1 MAYNNKHCK
10 PCRPIINEVCID
22 KPENCPEDVCAEIY
36 NAECV
41 ILPDNIPEN
50 CLGITGGMNIVDAIQ
65 IVISAI
71 CNDNQ
76 EEEEIPEITFGP
88 CFNPYD
94 YFFEYFKALWRI
106 YKNDPNHN
114 INTLLGNLLKNKIYI
129 TTCNTCYDVGD
140 IHIFGGS
147 ENGLT
152 NIEDYPG
159 YYFNDNINGY
169 SDCIS
174 SLESKLEGTMPL
186 GGIIPLEECYI
197 EILSNANENNE
208 IHSILCSIDS
218 HIDMNVFSAE
228 ELRQIFAYFI
238 KHVIK
243 LEIFEN
249 YIVFSQIY

>member
-22 KPENCPEDVCAEIY
+22 KPEDCPKDVCAEIY

-41 ILPDNIPEN
+41 ILPDGIPEN

-65 IVISAI
+65 IIISAI
-71 CNDNQ
+71 CDENQ
-76 EEEEIPEITFGP
+76 EEEIPEITFGP

-94 YFFEYFKALWRI
+94 YFFRYVNELWKT
-106 YKNDPNHN
+106 YKNEPNYD
-114 INTLLGNLLKNKIYI
+114 IGTLFDSLLRNKIYI
-129 TTCNTCYDVGD
+129 TTCNTCYNVGD

-147 ENGLT
+147 ENGII
-152 NIEDYPG
+152 NIEDYPES
-159 YYFNDNINGY
+159 YFNDDINGY
-169 SDCIS
+169 SACRS

-186 GGIIPLEECYI
+186 VGIIPLEECYI
-197 EILSNANENNE
+197 EVLSNANENNE

-228 ELRQIFAYFI
+228 ELCQIFFYFI

-249 YIVFSQIY
+249 YIVFSSTY

>member
-22 KPENCPEDVCAEIY
+22 KPENCPKEVCAEIY

-41 ILPDNIPEN
+41 ILPDGIPEN
-50 CLGITGGMNIVDAIQ
+50 CLGITGGMNIVDVIQ
-65 IVISAI
+65 IIISAI
-71 CNDNQ
+71 CDENQ
-76 EEEEIPEITFGP
+76 EEEIPEITFGP

-94 YFFEYFKALWRI
+94 YFFMYLSKLWKI
-106 YKNDPNHN
+106 YKNNPDASLQ
-114 INTLLGNLLKNKIYI
+114 TLLSNLLKDKIYI

-140 IHIFGGS
+140 IHIFGGVNS
-147 ENGLT
+147 
-152 NIEDYPG
+152 EDYPG
-159 YYFNDNINGY
+159 SYFDDNINGY

-174 SLESKLEGTMPL
+174 SLNSKLESII
-186 GGIIPLEECYI
+186 GIVPLEEWFI

-208 IHSILCSIDS
+208 IHSILCSINN

-228 ELRQIFAYFI
+228 ELSKIFIHFI
-238 KHVIK
+238 KQPIK

-249 YIVFSQIY
+249 YIVFSQI

>member
-22 KPENCPEDVCAEIY
+22 KPENCPEEVCAEIY

-41 ILPDNIPEN
+41 ILPDGIPEN

-65 IVISAI
+65 IIISAI
-71 CNDNQ
+71 CDENQ
-76 EEEEIPEITFGP
+76 EEEIPEITFGP

-94 YFFEYFKALWRI
+94 YFFRYLNKLWRI
-106 YKNDPNHN
+106 YKNEPSYIISIDA
-114 INTLLGNLLKNKIYI
+114 LLSHFLRNKTYI
-129 TTCNTCYDVGD
+129 STCNTCYDVGD
-140 IHIFGGS
+140 IHIFGN
-147 ENGLT
+147 EKLVNG
-152 NIEDYPG
+152 EDYPG
-159 YYFNDNINGY
+159 SYFNDNINGY

-174 SLESKLEGTMPL
+174 SLNSKLEGTIFL
-186 GGIIPLEECYI
+186 YYDQDI

-218 HIDMNVFSAE
+218 YIDMNVFSAE
-228 ELRQIFAYFI
+228 ELSQVFFHFSRHA
-238 KHVIK
+238 IK

-249 YIVFSQIY
+249 YIVFSQID

>member
-41 ILPDNIPEN
+41 ILPDGIPEN

-65 IVISAI
+65 IIISAI
-71 CNDNQ
+71 CDENQ
-76 EEEEIPEITFGP
+76 EEEIPEITFGP

-94 YFFEYFKALWRI
+94 YFFTYVNWLWKT
-106 YKNDPNHN
+106 YKNELNFYID
-114 INTLLGNLLKNKIYI
+114 TLLDILLRTKMYV

-147 ENGLT
+147 DVLNS
-152 NIEDYPG
+152 EDYPG

-186 GGIIPLEECYI
+186 YGIIPLEEWYI
-197 EILSNANENNE
+197 EVLSNANENNE

-228 ELRQIFAYFI
+228 ELRQIFFYFI
-238 KHVIK
+238 KRIIK

-249 YIVFSQIY
+249 YIVFSLH

>member
-22 KPENCPEDVCAEIY
+22 KPENCPEEVCAEIY

-65 IVISAI
+65 IIISAI
-71 CNDNQ
+71 CDENQ
-76 EEEEIPEITFGP
+76 EEEIPEITFGP

-94 YFFEYFKALWRI
+94 YFFRYLNKLWGI
-106 YKNDPNHN
+106 YKNDPNHDVE
-114 INTLLGNLLKNKIYI
+114 TLLGTLLRGKIYI

-140 IHIFGGS
+140 IHIFGNS
-147 ENGLT
+147 KLVNV
-152 NIEDYPG
+152 EDYPG

-174 SLESKLEGTMPL
+174 SLESKLEGP
-186 GGIIPLEECYI
+186 IFSYYDQDI

-218 HIDMNVFSAE
+218 YIDMNVFSAE
-228 ELRQIFAYFI
+228 ELSQVFFYFSR
-238 KHVIK
+238 HAIK

-249 YIVFSQIY
+249 YIVFSQI

>member
-22 KPENCPEDVCAEIY
+22 KPENCPKDVCAEIY

-41 ILPDNIPEN
+41 ILPDGIPEN

-71 CNDNQ
+71 CDENQ
-76 EEEEIPEITFGP
+76 EEEIPEITFGP

-94 YFFEYFKALWRI
+94 FFFRYFSNLWNI
-106 YKNDPNHN
+106 YKNIYN

-140 IHIFGGS
+140 IHIFGNS
-147 ENGLT
+147 RSVNS
-152 NIEDYPG
+152 EDYPG
-159 YYFNDNINGY
+159 SYFDDNINGY

-174 SLESKLEGTMPL
+174 SLNNKLEGSIFI
-186 GGIIPLEECYI
+186 GGQFT
-197 EILSNANENNE
+197 EILSNANEYNE
-208 IHSILCSIDS
+208 IHSILCSINS
-218 HIDMNVFSAE
+218 YIDMSVFSVE
-228 ELRQIFAYFI
+228 ELRQIFDYFGLYT
-238 KHVIK
+238 IK

-249 YIVFSQIY
+249 YIVFSQID

>member
-22 KPENCPEDVCAEIY
+22 KPEDCPKDVCAEIY

-41 ILPDNIPEN
+41 ILPDGIPEN

-65 IVISAI
+65 IIISAI
-71 CNDNQ
+71 CDENQ
-76 EEEEIPEITFGP
+76 EEEIPEITFGP

-94 YFFEYFKALWRI
+94 YFFRYFNKLWRI
-106 YKNDPNHN
+106 YKNDPDFS
-114 INTLLGNLLKNKIYI
+114 INRLLSDLLKNKTYI

-140 IHIFGGS
+140 IHIFGNNKLVDS
-147 ENGLT
+147 
-152 NIEDYPG
+152 EDYPES
-159 YYFNDNINGY
+159 YFNDYINGY
-169 SDCIS
+169 SACRS
-174 SLESKLEGTMPL
+174 SLESKLEGFFTQL
-186 GGIIPLEECYI
+186 GDQYI

-218 HIDMNVFSAE
+218 YIDMNIFSAE
-228 ELRQIFAYFI
+228 ELSQVFFYFSR
-238 KHVIK
+238 HAIK

-249 YIVFSQIY
+249 YIVFSQIDL

>member
-22 KPENCPEDVCAEIY
+22 KPENCPKDVCAEIY

-41 ILPDNIPEN
+41 ILPDGIPEN

-65 IVISAI
+65 IIISAI
-71 CNDNQ
+71 CDENQ
-76 EEEEIPEITFGP
+76 EEEIPEITFGP

-94 YFFEYFKALWRI
+94 YFFRYFNKLWNI
-106 YKNDPNHN
+106 YKNNPNYYN
-114 INTLLGNLLKNKIYI
+114 ASLETLLSNLLGDNIYI

-140 IHIFGGS
+140 IHIFGGIS
-147 ENGLT
+147 AVNS
-152 NIEDYPG
+152 EDYPG

-174 SLESKLEGTMPL
+174 SLESKLEGAMPL
-186 GGIIPLEECYI
+186 ENIVPLEEWYI

-208 IHSILCSIDS
+208 IHSILCSMNS
-218 HIDMNVFSAE
+218 YIDMNVFSAE
-228 ELRQIFAYFI
+228 ELRQVFRYFI
-238 KHVIK
+238 KHAIK

>member
-71 CNDNQ
+71 CDDNQ
-76 EEEEIPEITFGP
+76 EEEIPEITFGP

-94 YFFEYFKALWRI
+94 YFFWYLNKLWEI
-106 YKNDPNHN
+106 YKNNLN
-114 INTLLGNLLKNKIYI
+114 YNASIGTLLSNLLRDKIYI

-140 IHIFGGS
+140 IHIFGGV
-147 ENGLT
+147 NR
-152 NIEDYPG
+152 EDYPG
-159 YYFNDNINGY
+159 SYFDDNINGY

-174 SLESKLEGTMPL
+174 SLNSKLEGTT
-186 GGIIPLEECYI
+186 IQLEEWFI

-218 HIDMNVFSAE
+218 HIDMDVFSAE
-228 ELRQIFAYFI
+228 ELSKIFIHFI
-238 KHVIK
+238 KQPIK

-249 YIVFSQIY
+249 YIVFSHI

>member
-41 ILPDNIPEN
+41 ILPNDIPEN

-71 CNDNQ
+71 CDDNQ
-76 EEEEIPEITFGP
+76 EEEEEIPEITFGP

-94 YFFEYFKALWRI
+94 YFFIYFNELWRI
-106 YKNDPNHN
+106 YKNDPNHS
-114 INTLLGNLLKNKIYI
+114 INALLNNLLENKIYI

-140 IHIFGGS
+140 IHIFRSTGG
-147 ENGLT
+147 
-152 NIEDYPG
+152 EDYPG

-174 SLESKLEGTMPL
+174 SLESKLEGT
-186 GGIIPLEECYI
+186 IPLEDQYI

-228 ELRQIFAYFI
+228 ELRQIFEYFI

-249 YIVFSQIY
+249 YIVFSQEY

>member
-71 CNDNQ
+71 CYDNPG
-76 EEEEIPEITFGP
+76 EADKEIPEIEFGH
-88 CFNPYD
+88 CYHPYD
-94 YFFEYFKALWRI
+94 YFFRYFSRLWAI
-106 YKNDPNHN
+106 YKNDRNYS
-114 INTLLGNLLKNKIYI
+114 IERLLDDLLKSKIYI

-147 ENGLT
+147 GVVNSEY
-152 NIEDYPG
+152 YPG

-174 SLESKLEGTMPL
+174 SLESRL
-186 GGIIPLEECYI
+186 GGFVEISDAYI

-208 IHSILCSIDS
+208 IHSILCSIGS
-218 HIDMNVFSAE
+218 HIDMNIFSADDLE
-228 ELRQIFAYFI
+228 KVFEYFI
-238 KHVIK
+238 EQPIK

-249 YIVFSQIY
+249 YIVFSQIH

>member
-71 CNDNQ
+71 CDDNQ

-94 YFFEYFKALWRI
+94 YFFRYFSHLWNI

-114 INTLLGNLLKNKIYI
+114 IEMLLGNLLRDKIYI

-140 IHIFGGS
+140 IHIFGNS
-147 ENGLT
+147 KLVNR
-152 NIEDYPG
+152 EDYPG
-159 YYFNDNINGY
+159 SYFNDNINGY

-174 SLESKLEGTMPL
+174 SLNNKLEGL
-186 GGIIPLEECYI
+186 FYLDHKCI

-218 HIDMNVFSAE
+218 HIDMDVFSAE
-228 ELRQIFAYFI
+228 ELHLVFI
-238 KHVIK
+238 CLSRYTIK

-249 YIVFSQIY
+249 YIVFSRYDQ

>member
-1 MAYNNKHCK
+1 MAYNNEHCK

-22 KPENCPEDVCAEIY
+22 KPEDCPEDVCAEIY

-71 CNDNQ
+71 CDDNQ

-94 YFFEYFKALWRI
+94 YFFMYFNKLWNV
-106 YKNDPNHN
+106 YKNKNDPNHD
-114 INTLLGNLLKNKIYI
+114 IKMLLSNLLKNKIYI

-140 IHIFGGS
+140 IHIFGNNKLVDS
-147 ENGLT
+147 
-152 NIEDYPG
+152 EDYPG
-159 YYFNDNINGY
+159 SYFNHNINGY

-174 SLESKLEGTMPL
+174 SLDSKLEG
-186 GGIIPLEECYI
+186 IIDIISLEDQYI

-208 IHSILCSIDS
+208 IHSILCSMDS
-218 HIDMNVFSAE
+218 HIDMDVFSAE
-228 ELRQIFAYFI
+228 ELSQVFYYFSMYA
-238 KHVIK
+238 IK

-249 YIVFSQIY
+249 YIVFSQID

>member
-22 KPENCPEDVCAEIY
+22 KPENCPENVCAEIY

-41 ILPDNIPEN
+41 ILPDGIPEN

-65 IVISAI
+65 IIISAI
-71 CNDNQ
+71 CDENQ
-76 EEEEIPEITFGP
+76 EEEIPEITFGP

-94 YFFEYFKALWRI
+94 YFFTYVNGLWKT
-106 YKNDPNHN
+106 YKNEPNFY
-114 INTLLGNLLKNKIYI
+114 IDTLLDILLRTKMYV

-147 ENGLT
+147 ESGLI
-152 NIEDYPG
+152 NSEDYPG

-186 GGIIPLEECYI
+186 YGIIPLEECYI
-197 EILSNANENNE
+197 EVLSNANENNE

-228 ELRQIFAYFI
+228 ELRQIFFYFI
-238 KHVIK
+238 KRAIK

-249 YIVFSQIY
+249 YIVFSLH

>member
-22 KPENCPEDVCAEIY
+22 KPENCPKDVCAEIY

-41 ILPDNIPEN
+41 ILPDGIPEN

-65 IVISAI
+65 IIISAI
-71 CNDNQ
+71 CDENQ
-76 EEEEIPEITFGP
+76 EEEIPEITFGP

-94 YFFEYFKALWRI
+94 YFFEYVNGLWRI
-106 YKNDPNHN
+106 YKNNPNHDD
-114 INTLLGNLLKNKIYI
+114 IDRLLSDLLKNKIYI

-140 IHIFGGS
+140 IHIFGNS
-147 ENGLT
+147 KT
-152 NIEDYPG
+152 VNIEDYSG
-159 YYFNDNINGY
+159 SYFNDNINGY

-174 SLESKLEGTMPL
+174 SLDSKIEGL
-186 GGIIPLEECYI
+186 IPLEDQYI

-218 HIDMNVFSAE
+218 HIDMNIFSAE
-228 ELRQIFAYFI
+228 ELCQIFYYFERYA
-238 KHVIK
+238 IK

-249 YIVFSQIY
+249 YIVFSQID

>member
-22 KPENCPEDVCAEIY
+22 KPENCPEEVCAEIY

-41 ILPDNIPEN
+41 ILPDGIPEN
-50 CLGITGGMNIVDAIQ
+50 CLGITGGMNIVDVIQ
-65 IVISAI
+65 IIISAI
-71 CNDNQ
+71 CDENQ
-76 EEEEIPEITFGP
+76 EEEIPEITFGP

-94 YFFEYFKALWRI
+94 FFFMYLNGLWKI
-106 YKNDPNHN
+106 YKNYKNASLE
-114 INTLLGNLLKNKIYI
+114 TLLSNLLGDKMYI

-140 IHIFGGS
+140 IHIFGG
-147 ENGLT
+147 NGVVNSAV

-159 YYFNDNINGY
+159 IDDNINGY

-174 SLESKLEGTMPL
+174 SLNSKLEGANIL
-186 GGIIPLEECYI
+186 LDERFI

-218 HIDMNVFSAE
+218 HIDMDVFSAE
-228 ELRQIFAYFI
+228 ELSQIFIYFI
-238 KHVIK
+238 KQPIK

-249 YIVFSQIY
+249 YIVFSHI

>member
-22 KPENCPEDVCAEIY
+22 KPENCPKDVCAEIY

-41 ILPDNIPEN
+41 ILPDGIPEN

-65 IVISAI
+65 IIISAI
-71 CNDNQ
+71 CDENQ
-76 EEEEIPEITFGP
+76 EEEIPEITFGP

-94 YFFEYFKALWRI
+94 YFFRYLNVLWGI
-106 YKNDPNHN
+106 YKNNPNYYN
-114 INTLLGNLLKNKIYI
+114 ASIGTLLFNLLGSKIYI

-147 ENGLT
+147 ENGII
-152 NIEDYPG
+152 NSEDYPG

-174 SLESKLEGTMPL
+174 SLNSKL
-186 GGIIPLEECYI
+186 GGLLQLSDNNYI
-197 EILSNANENNE
+197 EMLSNANENNE

-218 HIDMNVFSAE
+218 YIDMNVFSAE
-228 ELRQIFAYFI
+228 ELRQIFIYFI
-238 KHVIK
+238 KRVIK

>member
-1 MAYNNKHCK
+1 MAYNNNHCK

-22 KPENCPEDVCAEIY
+22 KPENCPKDVCAEIY

-71 CNDNQ
+71 CDDNQ
-76 EEEEIPEITFGP
+76 EITFGP

-94 YFFEYFKALWRI
+94 YFFRYFNMLWNI

-114 INTLLGNLLKNKIYI
+114 INTLLDNLLRNKIYI

-140 IHIFGGS
+140 IHIFTSAPVNS
-147 ENGLT
+147 EN
-152 NIEDYPG
+152 YPG

-174 SLESKLEGTMPL
+174 SLESKLEGSMPL
-186 GGIIPLEECYI
+186 EGIIPLEEYYI

-218 HIDMNVFSAE
+218 YIDMNVFSAE
-228 ELRQIFAYFI
+228 ELRQIFVYFI

-249 YIVFSQIY
+249 YIVFSSTY

>member
-22 KPENCPEDVCAEIY
+22 KPEDCPKDVCAEIY

-41 ILPDNIPEN
+41 ILPDGIPEN

-65 IVISAI
+65 IIISAI
-71 CNDNQ
+71 CDENQ
-76 EEEEIPEITFGP
+76 EEEIPEITFGP

-94 YFFEYFKALWRI
+94 YFFKYFNELWRI
-106 YKNDPNHN
+106 YKNDPNFS
-114 INTLLGNLLKNKIYI
+114 INMLLNDLLENKIYI

-140 IHIFGGS
+140 IHIFGNNKLVDS
-147 ENGLT
+147 
-152 NIEDYPG
+152 EDYPES
-159 YYFNDNINGY
+159 YFNDYINGY
-169 SDCIS
+169 SACRS
-174 SLESKLEGTMPL
+174 SLESKLEGFFTQL
-186 GGIIPLEECYI
+186 GDQYI

-218 HIDMNVFSAE
+218 YIDMNIFSAE
-228 ELRQIFAYFI
+228 ELSQVFYYFSR
-238 KHVIK
+238 HTIK

-249 YIVFSQIY
+249 YIVFSQID

>member
-22 KPENCPEDVCAEIY
+22 KPENCPKDVCAEIY

-41 ILPDNIPEN
+41 ILPDGIPEN

-65 IVISAI
+65 IIISAI
-71 CNDNQ
+71 CDENQ
-76 EEEEIPEITFGP
+76 EEEIPEITFGP

-94 YFFEYFKALWRI
+94 FFFRYVNELWKT
-106 YKNDPNHN
+106 YKNEPNFY
-114 INTLLGNLLKNKIYI
+114 IDTLLGILLRAKMYI

-140 IHIFGGS
+140 IHIFGNS
-147 ENGLT
+147 KLVNS
-152 NIEDYPG
+152 EDYPG
-159 YYFNDNINGY
+159 SYFNDDINGY

-174 SLESKLEGTMPL
+174 SLESKLEGP
-186 GGIIPLEECYI
+186 IFSYYDQVI

-218 HIDMNVFSAE
+218 YIDMDVFSAE
-228 ELRQIFAYFI
+228 ELIQVFEYFI
-238 KHVIK
+238 KRVIK

-249 YIVFSQIY
+249 YIVFSQID

>member
-22 KPENCPEDVCAEIY
+22 KPENCPKDVCAEIY

-41 ILPDNIPEN
+41 ILPDGIPEN

-65 IVISAI
+65 IIISAI
-71 CNDNQ
+71 CDENQ
-76 EEEEIPEITFGP
+76 EEEIPEITFGP

-94 YFFEYFKALWRI
+94 SFFMYFNELWRI
-106 YKNDPNHN
+106 YKNDPNFS
-114 INTLLGNLLKNKIYI
+114 INMLLGNLLKNKIYI

-147 ENGLT
+147 ENGT
-152 NIEDYPG
+152 INIEDYPG

-174 SLESKLEGTMPL
+174 SLNNKLEGTMPL
-186 GGIIPLEECYI
+186 FGIIPLEECYI
-197 EILSNANENNE
+197 EVLSNVNENGE

-218 HIDMNVFSAE
+218 YIDMNVFSAE
-228 ELRQIFAYFI
+228 ELRQIFNYFI
-238 KHVIK
+238 KRVIK

-249 YIVFSQIY
+249 YIVFSQID

>member
-22 KPENCPEDVCAEIY
+22 KPENCPKDVCAEIY

-41 ILPDNIPEN
+41 ILPDGIPEN

-65 IVISAI
+65 IIISAI
-71 CNDNQ
+71 CDENQ
-76 EEEEIPEITFGP
+76 EEEIPDITFGP

-94 YFFEYFKALWRI
+94 YFFKYFKELWRI
-106 YKNDPNHN
+106 YKNESDFH
-114 INTLLGNLLKNKIYI
+114 INTLLSILLRGKMYVS
-129 TTCNTCYDVGD
+129 TCNTCYDVGD
-140 IHIFGGS
+140 IHIFRGTG
-147 ENGLT
+147 T
-152 NIEDYPG
+152 VDYPG
-159 YYFNDNINGY
+159 CYFNDNINGY
-169 SDCIS
+169 SDCRS

-186 GGIIPLEECYI
+186 VGIMPLDECYI

-218 HIDMNVFSAE
+218 HIDMDVFSAE
-228 ELRQIFAYFI
+228 ELRQIFSYFI

-249 YIVFSQIY
+249 YIVFSQID

>member
-22 KPENCPEDVCAEIY
+22 KPENCPENVCAEIY

-41 ILPDNIPEN
+41 ILPDGIPEN

-65 IVISAI
+65 IIISAI
-71 CNDNQ
+71 CDENQ
-76 EEEEIPEITFGP
+76 EEEIPEITFGP

-94 YFFEYFKALWRI
+94 YFFTYVNWLWKT
-106 YKNDPNHN
+106 YKNELNFYID
-114 INTLLGNLLKNKIYI
+114 TLLDILLRTKMYV

-147 ENGLT
+147 DVLNS
-152 NIEDYPG
+152 EDYPG

-174 SLESKLEGTMPL
+174 SLESKLEGTTPL
-186 GGIIPLEECYI
+186 YGIIPLEECYI
-197 EILSNANENNE
+197 EVLSNANENNE

-228 ELRQIFAYFI
+228 ELRQIFFYFI
-238 KHVIK
+238 KRIIK

-249 YIVFSQIY
+249 YIVFSLQY

>member
-1 MAYNNKHCK
+1 MAYNNNYCK

-22 KPENCPEDVCAEIY
+22 KPENCPVDVCAEIY

-65 IVISAI
+65 IIISAI
-71 CNDNQ
+71 CGDNQ
-76 EEEEIPEITFGP
+76 EEEEISEITFGP

-94 YFFEYFKALWRI
+94 YFFRYFNMLWRI

-114 INTLLGNLLKNKIYI
+114 INTLFGYLLRNNIYI

-140 IHIFGGS
+140 IHIFRNTEG
-147 ENGLT
+147 
-152 NIEDYPG
+152 EDYPG

-174 SLESKLEGTMPL
+174 SLESKLEGSMPL
-186 GGIIPLEECYI
+186 DSIIPLEEYYI

-218 HIDMNVFSAE
+218 YIDMDVFSAE
-228 ELRQIFAYFI
+228 ELRQIFFYFI

-249 YIVFSQIY
+249 YIVFSQTY

>member
-22 KPENCPEDVCAEIY
+22 KPEDCPKDVCAEIY

-41 ILPDNIPEN
+41 ILPDGIPEN

-65 IVISAI
+65 IIISAI
-71 CNDNQ
+71 CDENQ
-76 EEEEIPEITFGP
+76 EEEIPEITFGP

-94 YFFEYFKALWRI
+94 YFFRYFNKLWKI
-106 YKNDPNHN
+106 YKNDPNYD
-114 INTLLGNLLKNKIYI
+114 IETLLGNLLENKIYI

-147 ENGLT
+147 RAVNS
-152 NIEDYPG
+152 EDYPG
-159 YYFNDNINGY
+159 SYFNDNINGY

-186 GGIIPLEECYI
+186 EEWYI

-208 IHSILCSIDS
+208 IHSILCSMDS
-218 HIDMNVFSAE
+218 I
-228 ELRQIFAYFI
+228 LI
-238 KHVIK
+238 
-243 LEIFEN
+243 
-249 YIVFSQIY
+249 

>member
-22 KPENCPEDVCAEIY
+22 KPENCPKDVCAEIY

-41 ILPDNIPEN
+41 ILPDGIPEN

-71 CNDNQ
+71 CDENQ
-76 EEEEIPEITFGP
+76 EEEIPEITFGP

-94 YFFEYFKALWRI
+94 YFFRYVNEIWRI
-106 YKNDPNHN
+106 YKNDPNYNN
-114 INTLLGNLLKNKIYI
+114 IEQLLSDLLKNKMYI

-140 IHIFGGS
+140 IHIFGEVYTVNP
-147 ENGLT
+147 EN
-152 NIEDYPG
+152 YPG

-174 SLESKLEGTMPL
+174 SLQSKLEDL
-186 GGIIPLEECYI
+186 ISLERFI
-197 EILSNANENNE
+197 EVLSNANENNE

-228 ELRQIFAYFI
+228 ELRQIFFYFI

>member
-22 KPENCPEDVCAEIY
+22 KPEDCPKDVCAEIY

-41 ILPDNIPEN
+41 ILPDGIPEN

-65 IVISAI
+65 TIISAI
-71 CNDNQ
+71 CDENQ
-76 EEEEIPEITFGP
+76 EEEIPEITFGP

-94 YFFEYFKALWRI
+94 YFFMYFSALWAV
-106 YKNDPNHN
+106 YKNDPYLD
-114 INTLLGNLLKNKIYI
+114 INSLFGNLLRRKMYI

-140 IHIFGGS
+140 IHIFGGI
-147 ENGLT
+147 ENGII
-152 NIEDYPG
+152 NSEDYPG
-159 YYFNDNINGY
+159 YYFNHNINGY

-186 GGIIPLEECYI
+186 YGIIPLEEWYI

-218 HIDMNVFSAE
+218 HIDMNVFSAG
-228 ELRQIFAYFI
+228 ELRQIFEYFI

-249 YIVFSQIY
+249 YIVFSSTY

>member
-41 ILPDNIPEN
+41 ILPNNIPEN

-65 IVISAI
+65 IIISAI
-71 CNDNQ
+71 CDENQ
-76 EEEEIPEITFGP
+76 EEEIPEITFGP

-94 YFFEYFKALWRI
+94 YFFRYLNMLWTI
-106 YKNDPNHN
+106 YKNDPNYD
-114 INTLLGNLLKNKIYI
+114 IGTLLGTLLRGKMYI

-140 IHIFGGS
+140 IHIFGNS
-147 ENGLT
+147 KLVNV
-152 NIEDYPG
+152 EDYPG
-159 YYFNDNINGY
+159 SYFNDNINGY

-174 SLESKLEGTMPL
+174 SLESKLEGPIFI
-186 GGIIPLEECYI
+186 GDQVI

-228 ELRQIFAYFI
+228 ELSQVFFYFSR
-238 KHVIK
+238 HAIK

-249 YIVFSQIY
+249 YIVFSQIDL

>member
-22 KPENCPEDVCAEIY
+22 KPENCPENVCAEIY

-41 ILPDNIPEN
+41 ILPDGIPEN

-65 IVISAI
+65 IIISAI
-71 CNDNQ
+71 CDENQ

-94 YFFEYFKALWRI
+94 YFFRYFNKLWGI
-106 YKNDPNHN
+106 YKNDPNFS
-114 INTLLGNLLKNKIYI
+114 IDRLLSDLLKNKIYI

-140 IHIFGGS
+140 IHIFGNS
-147 ENGLT
+147 KLVNSV
-152 NIEDYPG
+152 DYPG
-159 YYFNDNINGY
+159 SYFNDNINGY
-169 SDCIS
+169 SACRS
-174 SLESKLEGTMPL
+174 SLNNKLEGT
-186 GGIIPLEECYI
+186 IPLEDQYI

-218 HIDMNVFSAE
+218 HIDMDVFSAE
-228 ELRQIFAYFI
+228 ELSQVFFYFSR
-238 KHVIK
+238 HAIK

-249 YIVFSQIY
+249 YIVFSQIG

>member
-41 ILPDNIPEN
+41 ILPDGIPEN

-65 IVISAI
+65 IIISAI
-71 CNDNQ
+71 CDENQ

-94 YFFEYFKALWRI
+94 YFFRYLNMLWGI
-106 YKNDPNHN
+106 YKNDQNHN
-114 INTLLGNLLKNKIYI
+114 INTLLNHLLRNKIYI

-140 IHIFGGS
+140 IHIFAGS
-147 ENGLT
+147 ENGII

-197 EILSNANENNE
+197 EVLSNANENNE

-228 ELRQIFAYFI
+228 ELRQIFVYFI
-238 KHVIK
+238 KRVIK

-249 YIVFSQIY
+249 YIVFSSTY